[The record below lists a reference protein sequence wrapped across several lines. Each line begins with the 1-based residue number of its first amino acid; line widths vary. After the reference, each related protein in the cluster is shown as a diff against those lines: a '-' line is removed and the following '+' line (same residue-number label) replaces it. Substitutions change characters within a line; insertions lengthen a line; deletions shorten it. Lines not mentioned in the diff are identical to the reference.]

1 MNRRSPDRP
10 QLHFQTGG
18 RIPLPSIESVTMF
31 DWLGWHTIIGIAVG
45 LALPPAIAFAT
56 GLFGSGSNFDYSVE
70 AARAAYPDVYR
81 SHYEE
86 VLNETRS
93 RFFVAAVNED
103 LTKSGPWTDGI
114 RQGWASGAHNAIS
127 AMRDALETGG
137 LGESAFEHDV
147 LDQLERTASSRP

>member
-31 DWLGWHTIIGIAVG
+31 DWLGWHTIVAIAVG

-56 GLFGSGSNFDYSVE
+56 GLFGSGSDFDYSAE

-86 VLNETRS
+86 ILGQARS
-93 RFFVAAVNED
+93 QILVAAVNED
-103 LTKSGPWTDGI
+103 LTRSGPWADGV
-114 RQGWASGAHNAIS
+114 RQGSASGASDAIA

-137 LGESAFEHDV
+137 LGEGAFEHDV
-147 LDQLERTASSRP
+147 LDRLERTISPRP

>member
-18 RIPLPSIESVTMF
+18 RIPLPSVESVTMF
-31 DWLGWHTIIGIAVG
+31 DWLGWHTILAIAVG

-56 GLFGSGSNFDYSVE
+56 GLFGSGSDFDYSVE

-86 VLNETRS
+86 ILSKTRS
-93 RFFVAAVNED
+93 QFFVAAVNGD
-103 LTKSGPWTDGI
+103 LTRSGPWADGI
-114 RQGWASGAHNAIS
+114 RQGWASGTHDAIA
-127 AMRDALETGG
+127 AMREALETGD
-137 LGESAFEHDV
+137 LGESAFEYDV
-147 LDQLERTASSRP
+147 LDHLERTVSPRQ